1 MPRPAPVSPAGEV
14 GGNETIL
21 LVEDDPGVRK
31 IATRIL
37 TTRGYQVRGVENG
50 EAAIALLEGYADPV
64 DLLLSDV
71 VLPGMSGREVAAR
84 VRAMRPGIKVLF
96 ASGYTDDVILQHL
109 LDTGDEV
116 ILQKPFTD
124 ADLTRKVRAVLDHPP
139 ER

>member
-1 MPRPAPVSPAGEV
+1 
-14 GGNETIL
+14 
-21 LVEDDPGVRK
+21 
-31 IATRIL
+31 
-37 TTRGYQVRGVENG
+37 VENG